1 MMAMPETPTTDVPE
15 PAPEDVLRESRH
27 WELLRKRR
35 AKETLRSVFRV
46 DGRYVAKKFEI
57 PLETRRYRRPW
68 LAEDACLRRLAGDGA
83 PRSLGWFEEIEGDQ
97 RVVWLVKEYVAG
109 EPVSAFAP
117 ADLPAVAQLLARVH
131 GRGIVTDDANVGNF
145 LRTLDGQMA
154 FLDFGRARLLRGAGL
169 WLDLHV
175 GRELAK
181 LRREGFRWNDDL
193 WRAFLPL
200 YFAALDASPR
210 RRARLRFACAVAAA
224 LRRARKILQGKNRL
238 G

>member
-1 MMAMPETPTTDVPE
+1 MPETPTTDVPE

-181 LRREGFRWNDDL
+181 LRREGFRRDDAL
-193 WRAFLPL
+193 WTAFVPL
-200 YFAALDASPR
+200 YFAARGGSR
-210 RRARLRFACAVAAA
+210 
-224 LRRARKILQGKNRL
+224 LRRARILAACSVSGALRMVRKFIQGKSTRS
-238 G
+238 

>member
-1 MMAMPETPTTDVPE
+1 MPETPTADAPA
-15 PAPEDVLRESRH
+15 PAPENILEESRH
-27 WELLRKRR
+27 WELLRKRH

-57 PLETRRYRRPW
+57 PPETRRYRRPW

-83 PRSLGWFEEIEGDQ
+83 PRSFGWFEEISAGL
-97 RVVWLVKEYVAG
+97 RIFWLVKEYVAG
-109 EPVSAFAP
+109 EPVTAFFA
-117 ADLPAVAQLLARVH
+117 ADLPAVARLLARIH
-131 GRGIVTDDANVGNF
+131 GRGIVTDDANAGNF
-145 LRTLDGQMA
+145 LRTLDGQME
-154 FLDFGRARLLRGAGL
+154 FLDFGRARLFRRTGL

-200 YFAALDASPR
+200 YFAALDASPL
-210 RRARLRFACAVAAA
+210 RRARIRFACAATTV
-224 LRRARKILQGKNRL
+224 LRQARKILQKKIRASEL
-238 G
+238 